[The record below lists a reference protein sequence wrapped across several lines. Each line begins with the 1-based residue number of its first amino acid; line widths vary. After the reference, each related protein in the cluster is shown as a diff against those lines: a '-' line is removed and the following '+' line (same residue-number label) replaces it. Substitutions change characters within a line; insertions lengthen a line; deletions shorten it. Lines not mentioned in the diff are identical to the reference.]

1 MKIAIITGASA
12 GIGVEFFKAVD
23 STCHD
28 ISEIWVVARR
38 TERLAA
44 LTSGS
49 GKKVVPISC
58 DLTDTVQLK
67 EFMKKLTDESP
78 DVALL
83 INNAGFGKLGNVDQ
97 LDPFDQMNMCALNCG
112 ALTAVTAMV
121 LPYMSK
127 GSAVLNVASIA
138 AFQPNPRMTVY
149 SSTKAYV
156 LSFTKGLR
164 YEMKGRGINVFAVCP
179 GPMETEFL
187 SLAGIDKGASHQFD
201 TLPRCNPAEVALKS
215 VKKARSG
222 KAVYT
227 NKLLFKLYRVVTKI
241 LPHNITIPLGKC

>member
-1 MKIAIITGASA
+1 MRIAIITGASA

-23 STCHD
+23 ATCHD
-28 ISEIWVVARR
+28 IEEIWVIARR
-38 TERLAA
+38 TERLKA
-44 LTSGS
+44 LASSS
-49 GKKVVPISC
+49 GKSVLPLSL
-58 DLTDTVQLK
+58 DLTDMQQLERLQETLAEK
-67 EFMKKLTDESP
+67 SP

-83 INNAGFGKLGNVDQ
+83 INNAGYGKLGNVDE
-97 LDPFDQMNMCALNCG
+97 LDPFDQMNMCSLNCG
-112 ALTAVTAMV
+112 ALTAVTAMT
-121 LPYMSK
+121 LPYMSR
-127 GSAVLNVASIA
+127 GAAVLNVASIA

-156 LSFTKGLR
+156 FSFSKGLR
-164 YEMKGRGINVFAVCP
+164 YELKGRGINVFAVCP

-187 SLAGIDKGASHQFD
+187 SLAGIGKGASHQFD
-201 TLPRCNPAEVALKS
+201 TLPRCDPSLVALRS

-227 NKLLFKLYRVVTKI
+227 NKLLFKLYRVITKI